1 MKVTMNMQEILAT
14 IQRNQQQIDLL
25 TANNTQLVHFL
36 LSQGMIQNLSEL
48 PGFNGNGFT
57 GGTAAFHGPAIPP
70 PLLQA
75 PPKPP
80 AHHAR
85 KGAARKPASRRQATA
100 TPTPPTSNA
109 GRGQLQS
116 EVLIAWAK
124 QAGGRL
130 NLAQFRAANEGRTRG
145 IKHSFYT
152 TTMYTKVGKLT
163 EQGVFTKIGPG
174 EYRLNDSRS

>member
-1 MKVTMNMQEILAT
+1 MKVTMNMQETLAT

-36 LSQGMIQNLSEL
+36 LSQGMIQNLSDL

-57 GGTAAFHGPAIPP
+57 GGMAAFHGPAIPP

-75 PPKPP
+75 PPNPS

-85 KGAARKPASRRQATA
+85 KGSARKSPNRREANTTRVPA
-100 TPTPPTSNA
+100 TSNA
-109 GRGQLQS
+109 GRGQFQAEL
-116 EVLIAWAK
+116 LIAWAK
-124 QAGGRL
+124 QAGGTL
-130 NLAQFRAANEGRTRG
+130 NLSQFRAANEGRTRG

-174 EYRLNDSRS
+174 EYRLNDGRG

>member
-1 MKVTMNMQEILAT
+1 MQEILAT

-48 PGFNGNGFT
+48 PGLNGHALL
-57 GGTAAFHGPAIPP
+57 GGMATLHGPAIAQ
-70 PLLQA
+70 PLL
-75 PPKPP
+75 PSPTKPS
-80 AHHAR
+80 ARHAR
-85 KGAARKPASRRQATA
+85 KLVTRKPTKRRGTDVRVPVA
-100 TPTPPTSNA
+100 TSNA
-109 GRGQLQS
+109 GRGQLQA
-116 EVLIAWAK
+116 ELLIAWAK

-130 NLAQFRAANEGRTRG
+130 NLAQFRTANEGKTRG

-163 EQGVFTKIGPG
+163 EQGVFIKIGPG
-174 EYRLNDSRS
+174 EYRLNDGRG

>member
-1 MKVTMNMQEILAT
+1 MKITMGMQETLAT

-25 TANNTQLVHFL
+25 TANNTQVVHFL

-57 GGTAAFHGPAIPP
+57 AGMAAFHGPAIPP

-85 KGAARKPASRRQATA
+85 KGAARKPASRRQANA
-100 TPTPPTSNA
+100 TPTPPT
-109 GRGQLQS
+109 
-116 EVLIAWAK
+116 
-124 QAGGRL
+124 
-130 NLAQFRAANEGRTRG
+130 
-145 IKHSFYT
+145 
-152 TTMYTKVGKLT
+152 
-163 EQGVFTKIGPG
+163 
-174 EYRLNDSRS
+174 

>member
-1 MKVTMNMQEILAT
+1 MKVTMNMQETLAT

-57 GGTAAFHGPAIPP
+57 GGMAAFHGPAIPP

-75 PPKPP
+75 PPNPP

-85 KGAARKPASRRQATA
+85 KGSARKQAKRREANA

-109 GRGQLQS
+109 GRGQLQA
-116 EVLIAWAK
+116 EILIAWAK

-130 NLAQFRAANEGRTRG
+130 NLAQFRAAMKGGRAASSILSTRRRC
-145 IKHSFYT
+145 IRRSANS
-152 TTMYTKVGKLT
+152 
-163 EQGVFTKIGPG
+163 
-174 EYRLNDSRS
+174 LNKESLPRSVPANTD

>member
-1 MKVTMNMQEILAT
+1 MKITMSMQEILAT

-25 TANNTQLVHFL
+25 TTNNTQLVHFL

-57 GGTAAFHGPAIPP
+57 AGIAAIHEPP

-80 AHHAR
+80 TRHAR
-85 KGAARKPASRRQATA
+85 KGSVRKATKRREAISMRAPANT
-100 TPTPPTSNA
+100 NA
-109 GRGQLQS
+109 GRGQLQA

-174 EYRLNDSRS
+174 EYRLKDNIG

>member
-1 MKVTMNMQEILAT
+1 MKITMGMQEILAT

-36 LSQGMIQNLSEL
+36 LSQGMIQNLDEL
-48 PGFNGNGFT
+48 PGFNGNGFA
-57 GGTAAFHGPAIPP
+57 GGMAAIQVPAIPP
-70 PLLQA
+70 PLLQS

-80 AHHAR
+80 TRHAR
-85 KGAARKPASRRQATA
+85 KGSVRKATKRREANSTRAPANT
-100 TPTPPTSNA
+100 NA
-109 GRGQLQS
+109 GRGQLQA

-174 EYRLNDSRS
+174 EYRLNDNIG

>member
-1 MKVTMNMQEILAT
+1 MKITMGMQEILAT

-25 TANNTQLVHFL
+25 TTNNTQLVHFL

-48 PGFNGNGFT
+48 PGFNGNGP
-57 GGTAAFHGPAIPP
+57 GGGMAATHVSAMPP

-80 AHHAR
+80 SHQTR
-85 KGAARKPASRRQATA
+85 KGSVRKATKRREASSTRAPANT
-100 TPTPPTSNA
+100 NA
-109 GRGQLQS
+109 DRGQLQA

-124 QAGGRL
+124 QAGRRL

-174 EYRLNDSRS
+174 EYRLNDNIG

>member
-1 MKVTMNMQEILAT
+1 MKITMGMQEILAT

-25 TANNTQLVHFL
+25 TTNNTQLIHFL

-57 GGTAAFHGPAIPP
+57 AGIAAIQGPVIP

-80 AHHAR
+80 VHHAR
-85 KGAARKPASRRQATA
+85 RGSTRKPTNHREAS
-100 TPTPPTSNA
+100 PTRAPTTSNA
-109 GRGQLQS
+109 GRGQLQA

-174 EYRLNDSRS
+174 EYRLNDNIG

>member
-1 MKVTMNMQEILAT
+1 MKITMGMQETLAT

-36 LSQGMIQNLSEL
+36 LSQGMIQNLNEL
-48 PGFNGNGFT
+48 PGFGGNGFT
-57 GGTAAFHGPAIPP
+57 GEMAAIHEPVVPP

-75 PPKPP
+75 PPEPP
-80 AHHAR
+80 AHQAR
-85 KGAARKPASRRQATA
+85 KGSARKPPKRREAHATRA
-100 TPTPPTSNA
+100 PATSNA
-109 GRGQLQS
+109 GRGLLQA
-116 EVLIAWAK
+116 ELLIAWAK

-163 EQGVFTKIGPG
+163 EQGVFSKIGPG
-174 EYRLNDSRS
+174 EYRLNPNID

>member
-1 MKVTMNMQEILAT
+1 MKVTMGMQEILAT

-25 TANNTQLVHFL
+25 TANNMQLVHFL
-36 LSQGMIQNLSEL
+36 LSQGMIQNFSEL
-48 PGFNGNGFT
+48 PGFNGNGLA
-57 GGTAAFHGPAIPP
+57 GGMAAIQVPPIPP

-75 PPKPP
+75 PPKS
-80 AHHAR
+80 AARHAR
-85 KGAARKPASRRQATA
+85 KGSVRKATKRREASSTPAPVNT
-100 TPTPPTSNA
+100 NA
-109 GRGQLQS
+109 GRGQLQA

-145 IKHSFYT
+145 IKHSFYA
-152 TTMYTKVGKLT
+152 TTMYSKVGKLT

-174 EYRLNDSRS
+174 EYRLKAT